1 MANTAFGHDAT
12 LTTPGSTT
20 DTALVRW
27 ANTSGTS
34 LNNTINILSD
44 GSNIT
49 LNARGEVRFSD
60 ADSSHYIAFESPA
73 TVGTS
78 YTMTLPA
85 DLPAADEVLTVT
97 SYSGGAGVL
106 EWAAAGGGIASVVA
120 DTTPQLG
127 GNLDMQ
133 ARLLVG
139 NGGSTGIA
147 ISANGEVT
155 MAAQP
160 AVAAFN
166 SSSDTGATG
175 DGTAATVDFNTEVY
189 DQNADFAS
197 DTFTAPVTGR
207 YLISAAVRL
216 SAYTASANDGHVRI
230 VTSNRTYYN
239 INLSHSE
246 STTWVIQAT
255 VLADMDA
262 DDTCTIAAV
271 VGGEGSD
278 IVEIDA
284 DLGTRFSAY
293 LVA

>member
-1 MANTAFGHDAT
+1 MGWNFYNA
-12 LTTPGSTT
+12 
-20 DTALVRW
+20 
-27 ANTSGTS
+27 SGE
-34 LNNTINILSD
+34 LQINDGGVSASAAVFTGNADL
-44 GSNIT
+44 GSN
-49 LNARGEVRFSD
+49 
-60 ADSSHYIAFESPA
+60 
-73 TVGTS
+73 
-78 YTMTLPA
+78 
-85 DLPAADEVLTVT
+85 
-97 SYSGGAGVL
+97 
-106 EWAAAGGGIASVVA
+106 
-120 DTTPQLG
+120 
-127 GNLDMQ
+127 
-133 ARLLVG
+133 LLVG
-139 NGGSTGIA
+139 NAGSTGIA
-147 ISANGEVT
+147 ISSAGEVT

-160 AVAAFN
+160 AVLAYN
-166 SSSDTGATG
+166 SAQDANVTGNNTV
-175 DGTAATVDFNTEVY
+175 ATVDFNTEVF
-189 DQNADFAS
+189 DQNSDFAS

-262 DDTCTIAAV
+262 ADTCTIAAV

-278 IVEIDA
+278 VVEIDA

>member
-1 MANTAFGHDAT
+1 MGWNFYNA
-12 LTTPGSTT
+12 
-20 DTALVRW
+20 
-27 ANTSGTS
+27 SGE
-34 LNNTINILSD
+34 LQINDGGVQADSAVFTGNVDL
-44 GSNIT
+44 GSN
-49 LNARGEVRFSD
+49 
-60 ADSSHYIAFESPA
+60 
-73 TVGTS
+73 
-78 YTMTLPA
+78 
-85 DLPAADEVLTVT
+85 
-97 SYSGGAGVL
+97 
-106 EWAAAGGGIASVVA
+106 
-120 DTTPQLG
+120 
-127 GNLDMQ
+127 
-133 ARLLVG
+133 LLVG
-139 NGGSTGIA
+139 NAGSTGIA
-147 ISANGEVT
+147 ISSAGEVT

-160 AVAAFN
+160 AVLAYN
-166 SSSDTGATG
+166 SAQDANVTGNNTV
-175 DGTAATVDFNTEVY
+175 ATVDFNTEVF
-189 DQNADFAS
+189 DQNSDFAS

-262 DDTCTIAAV
+262 ADTCTIAAV

-278 IVEIDA
+278 VVEIDA

>member
-1 MANTAFGHDAT
+1 MGWNFYNA
-12 LTTPGSTT
+12 
-20 DTALVRW
+20 
-27 ANTSGTS
+27 SGE
-34 LNNTINILSD
+34 LQINDGGVLASAAVFTGNVD
-44 GSNIT
+44 LGSN
-49 LNARGEVRFSD
+49 
-60 ADSSHYIAFESPA
+60 
-73 TVGTS
+73 
-78 YTMTLPA
+78 
-85 DLPAADEVLTVT
+85 
-97 SYSGGAGVL
+97 
-106 EWAAAGGGIASVVA
+106 
-120 DTTPQLG
+120 
-127 GNLDMQ
+127 
-133 ARLLVG
+133 LLVG
-139 NGGSTGIA
+139 NAGSTGIT

-160 AVAAFN
+160 AVLAYN
-166 SSSDTGATG
+166 SAQDTNVTG
-175 DGTAATVDFNTEVY
+175 NNTVATVDFDTEVF

-207 YLISAAVRL
+207 YMISAAVRL

-262 DDTCTIAAV
+262 ADTCTIAAV

-278 IVEIDA
+278 VVEIDA